1 MRWRRA
7 EEETSDFGVVW
18 WNIEE
23 KTEEI
28 EGAFCL
34 PAGRRGG

>member
-1 MRWRRA
+1 MS
-7 EEETSDFGVVW
+7 EEEQKKKRATLELFG
-18 WNIEE
+18 E
-23 KTEEI
+23 KTEEV